1 MYKIREEPKLSWRL
15 APAEL
20 RDSTDQPGAATVI
33 NEWAQKNDGSCR
45 EQGNEQGNEQGRS
58 GAGR

>member
-1 MYKIREEPKLSWRL
+1 MYKIREVPKLSWRL

-33 NEWAQKNDGSCR
+33 NEWAQKNDGSYR

>member
-20 RDSTDQPGAATVI
+20 RDSTDQPGAAMVI
-33 NEWAQKNDGSCR
+33 NQWAQKNDGSYR
-45 EQGNEQGNEQGRS
+45 EQGNEQGRS

>member
-33 NEWAQKNDGSCR
+33 NEWAQKNE